1 MLFVASVFAQ
11 TDFSGNAAVTVNAD
25 IPESDGY
32 SSLLNPGNMMGITDI
47 SMTPSMTLKLDT
59 GDDTTAFSAW
69 FSLKEY
75 PLGQGL
81 LAAAYGDSTQ
91 SNAAAEFISAA
102 GDSLYYF
109 DLLRLR
115 ANVYLTDSISLEVGR
130 QSMLTGYG
138 YGWNPVDFADPLKD
152 PMNPD
157 ADMKGVD
164 AVVLKAYLGGT
175 VSLNLYSLFPRNFL
189 FTGLNYKDVK
199 PGGELTVSLPRVEFK
214 LAGLGDFTSN
224 AGDDSYT
231 TAAGAAVN
239 LDLAGIGVYGEVS
252 ARKGSRNYFAEAGG
266 AGLPVKK
273 TSWLFSFL
281 AGLEYT
287 FTSEGNL
294 VIEYFYNGEG
304 YDKNE
309 RLDYKT
315 TVETFPVPTAQ
326 LYKMYL
332 PGYFA
337 RQYVLFNFEQPFY
350 NVHTDMSASVLYSP
364 DSGALMV
371 MPSLTYTFSGSFEVN
386 IGYAGMFDTDSSDFN
401 EVTASPVHHVVKAVF
416 TYSF

>member
-1 MLFVASVFAQ
+1 MKKITGTVLSMLFVASVFAQ
-11 TDFSGNAAVTVNAD
+11 TDFSGNAAVTINAD

-47 SMTPSMTLKLDT
+47 SMTPSMTLKLDS

-81 LAAAYGDSTQ
+81 LT
-91 SNAAAEFISAA
+91 AE
-102 GDSLYYF
+102 GGSLYYF

-138 YGWNPVDFADPLKD
+138 YGWNPIDFADPLKD

-164 AVVLKAYLGGT
+164 GVVLKTYMGST
-175 VSLNLYSLFPRNFL
+175 VSLDFYALLPRNFL
-189 FTGLNYKDVK
+189 YSGLGFQDIK
-199 PGGELTVSLPRVEFK
+199 PGGELTVSLPGVEFK
-214 LAGLGDFTSN
+214 IAGLGDFSSIAVDN
-224 AGDDSYT
+224 SYT

-239 LDLAGIGVYGEVS
+239 LDLAGIGVYGEAS
-252 ARKGSRNYFAEAGG
+252 ARKGSRNYFADETAGQPG
-266 AGLPVKK
+266 KK

-281 AGLEYT
+281 AGIEYT
-287 FTSEGNL
+287 FASEGNL
-294 VIEYFYNGEG
+294 VVEYFYNGEG
-304 YDKNE
+304 YDKEE
-309 RLDYKT
+309 RLDYKST
-315 TVETFPVPTAQ
+315 IKVVTVPTAQ
-326 LYKMYL
+326 LLKMYV

-350 NVHTDMSASVLYSP
+350 DVNTDISASVLYSP

-371 MPSLTYTFSGSFEVN
+371 IPSLTYTFSGSLEVTA
-386 IGYAGMFDTDSSDFN
+386 GYTGMFDLGTDDFN
-401 EVTASPVHHVVKAVF
+401 EVTASPVHHMVKAVF